1 MSITVRFDEPDTMP
15 GKRALQNPRNP
26 DKNIPRDGDL
36 ESGFEGKNKN
46 LKRRFPRFKDAVD
59 FTMDERMTSL
69 LKKQLKAGV
78 DIDEFE
84 RYRKSEEEVGFTDIP
99 CCLALKDL
107 PCMYRSRTLRT
118 RKSVNSTS
126 TRTND

>member
-1 MSITVRFDEPDTMP
+1 MP
-15 GKRALQNPRNP
+15 GKRALQNPRSP

-69 LKKQLKAGV
+69 LKKQLKVGV

-84 RYRKSEEEVGFTDIP
+84 RYRKSEEEVGFNHIP

-107 PCMYRSRTLRT
+107 PSMYRSRTLRT